1 MDIIRNYVIMQPFN
15 LPWRYVS
22 PSSFRGLDYHLT
34 PDLTIRL
41 EGLYSST
48 VQVDASQR
56 VVGEPED
63 MELLV
68 GIEVFT
74 SYSENHFNAT
84 GINAERIFKN
94 EILSLKSEERIR
106 KAFADKTDQLT
117 CFFTESQMNHFH
129 ELFESSFYLCS
140 NVTVLF
146 RGKPIDDIVKL
157 PQKEYKLALEAFA
170 ELNVQAT
177 IDYKKSRE
185 ELEEAYS
192 EALEKKVAS
201 EEAKQQQSIIDKLK
215 NKGFRKGMFKACA
228 SLLVGTISWVVK
240 RKLANCPGWIGPAAA
255 VIVSVVGLGFD
266 VYGRQQAHTILKGI

>member
-15 LPWRYVS
+15 LPWRFVS
-22 PSSFRGLDYHLT
+22 PASFRGLDYHLS

-56 VVGEPED
+56 IVGDPED

-68 GIEVFT
+68 GVEVFT

-84 GINAERIFKN
+84 GINAERIFNN
-94 EILSLKSEERIR
+94 EILTQKSSDRIK

-117 CFFTESQMNHFH
+117 CFFTETQMNHFH

-140 NVTVLF
+140 TVTVLYQ
-146 RGKPIDDIVKL
+146 GKPIDDIVKL
-157 PQKEYKLALEAFA
+157 PQKEYKLALDAFA

-185 ELEEAYS
+185 ELEEAYA
-192 EALEKKVAS
+192 EALDKKVAS
-201 EEAKQQQSIIDKLK
+201 EEAKHQQGIVDNLK
-215 NKGFRKGMFKACA
+215 NKGFRKGMLKACA
-228 SLLVGTISWVVK
+228 SLAVGTISWIAK
-240 RKLANCPGWIGPAAA
+240 RKLVNSGGWLGTAAA
-255 VIVSVVGLGFD
+255 IVISVVGLGFD
-266 VYGRQQAHTILKGI
+266 IYGRQQAHAVLRGI